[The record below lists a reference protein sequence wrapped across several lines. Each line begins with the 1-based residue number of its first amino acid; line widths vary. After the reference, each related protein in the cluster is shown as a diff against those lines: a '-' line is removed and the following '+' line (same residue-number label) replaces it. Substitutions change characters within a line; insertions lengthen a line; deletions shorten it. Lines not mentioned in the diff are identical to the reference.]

1 MQMIDRV
8 FGVSPQALTL
18 RSQRFEM
25 LSANLAN
32 ADTPGY
38 KAVDM
43 DFRAA
48 MTQAQQQMVRP
59 QAQAH
64 PAHIPLAGESSPGKL
79 YRVPVQRSLDG
90 NTVETEQE
98 HAAFMDNA
106 IRYQAS
112 LNFLDER
119 ISSIKRTLRGE

>member
-8 FGVSPQALTL
+8 FGITQQALTL
-18 RSQRFEM
+18 RAQRFEM

-38 KAVDM
+38 KAVDI

-48 MTQAQQQMVRP
+48 MSQARQLASP
-59 QAQAH
+59 QARSH
-64 PAHIPLAGESSPGKL
+64 PDHIAITGSSSPEQL

-90 NTVETEQE
+90 NTVETDQE

-112 LNFLDER
+112 LNFLDAR
-119 ISSIKRTLRGE
+119 LSSIKSTLRGE

>member
-8 FGVSPQALTL
+8 FGISEQALTL

-48 MTQAQQQMVRP
+48 MSQAQQLARP

-64 PAHIPLAGESSPGKL
+64 PGHIALSGSASPEQL

-90 NTVETEQE
+90 NTVESDQE

-112 LNFLDER
+112 LTFLDAR
-119 ISSIKRTLRGE
+119 LSSIKRTLRGE